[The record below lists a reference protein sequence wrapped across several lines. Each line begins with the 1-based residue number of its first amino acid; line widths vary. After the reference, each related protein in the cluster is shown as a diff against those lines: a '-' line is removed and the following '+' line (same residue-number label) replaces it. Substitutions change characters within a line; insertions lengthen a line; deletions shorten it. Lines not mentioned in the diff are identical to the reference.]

1 MVSSRALIERI
12 RKQLGSIHE
21 KIVAHRYLAA
31 IKAGD
36 LTRNRSRYSRLK
48 NIRQSQATSG
58 ASRYCFRV
66 MGIFQAGYRDDLQC
80 LFRRE
85 KGWMSWAETV
95 ATVERGRS
103 SRWFSA
109 APWYRY
115 RIFTT

>member
-1 MVSSRALIERI
+1 
-12 RKQLGSIHE
+12 
-21 KIVAHRYLAA
+21 
-31 IKAGD
+31 
-36 LTRNRSRYSRLK
+36 
-48 NIRQSQATSG
+48 
-58 ASRYCFRV
+58 

-103 SRWFSA
+103 SRWLSA
-109 APWYRY
+109 ARWDRY